1 MTSILKADTIQ
12 DTDGN
17 NIINESGNTI
27 TIGAS
32 GDTTNIIGTLQNDG
46 VAVGNT
52 PMAAGYLN
60 SNQTVSDNTPTKV
73 QFNAE
78 YYDTDSAY
86 DKDTNYRFTVPSGK
100 GGKYFI
106 HAAVYGFGNNNDER
120 ELGLDIYK
128 NGAVIRRQYMGNS
141 GFSTGAPSAATIT
154 ATTIA
159 DLSESDY
166 IEFYAF
172 VNVDSG
178 TPAFF
183 GSSTLTNIYTYFNI
197 AKMIG

>member
-17 NIINESGNTI
+17 NIINENSNTI

-159 DLSESDY
+159 DLSASDY

>member
-197 AKMIG
+197 AKMIE

>member
-159 DLSESDY
+159 DLSASDY